1 MTQKDALEV
10 LKIGKNVFLTGAA
23 GSGKTYLLNSY
34 ISFLRERGVGIAV
47 TASTGI
53 AATHIKG
60 VTIHAWSGIG
70 IKDQLTDYD
79 LDALESKEYLWKRY
93 DKTEVLII
101 DEVSMISS
109 NTLDCVDR
117 VCKLFKRNEEPFGGM
132 QVIFSGDFFQLPPI
146 QKKPQWGAQ
155 QQQQNFDGIDTIYM
169 DEDETSQT
177 PYAFK
182 SRAWK
187 QGNLSMCYL
196 TEQYRQDSEDSIGAI
211 LRDIR
216 DGEISDQTVEQLRS
230 RIIVSDE
237 KDSAEAI
244 TKLHTH
250 NTNVDSYN
258 NKKLQELDGE
268 GKTYTMTTRGKAPL
282 IDALKRGCLVG
293 DKILLKVG
301 ALVMFVKNNPTVGYV
316 NGTTGKI
323 VSFKDGYP
331 LVETSDGKEFVAMP
345 QTWAVEENSSVIAE
359 ISQVPLKLAW
369 SITIHK
375 SQGMTLS
382 RAQIDLS
389 GAFVEGQ
396 GYVALSRVKSLDGL
410 YLNGFNKTSLM
421 VHPEV
426 ININKRF
433 LDDADIL
440 VQNLHKLSEDEVKKR
455 KKDFLEKIGASKTA
469 VAESSGKKLSTVEI
483 TCNLIKE
490 QKTLHELLDIRGVK
504 QGTIVAHIEALKQEG
519 LLSSSDILYLMPE
532 NDEFSELIDGIR
544 EAVEEKGKQTL
555 TGIRA
560 YLKNK
565 YSFDEIKF
573 AKLFLE

>member
-1 MTQKDALEV
+1 MTQEEALQV

-23 GSGKTYLLNSY
+23 GSGKTYLLNDY
-34 ISFLRERGVGIAV
+34 IAFLRERGVTVAV

-79 LDALESKEYLWKRY
+79 LDALETKEYLWKRY

-101 DEVSMISS
+101 DEISMISS

-146 QKKPQWGAQ
+146 QKKPQWGTQ
-155 QQQQNFDGIDTIYM
+155 QQQSFDGVDTIFM

-187 QGNLSMCYL
+187 EGNLSVCYL
-196 TEQYRQDSEDSIGAI
+196 TDQYRQNDDDSISSI
-211 LRDIR
+211 LGDIR
-216 DGEISDQTVEQLRS
+216 DGEISDQTIEQLRS
-230 RIIVSDE
+230 RIIVSDKNSVDE
-237 KDSAEAI
+237 PV

-250 NTNVDSYN
+250 NANVDVYN
-258 NKKLQELDGE
+258 NKQLSELDGE
-268 GKTYTMTTRGKAPL
+268 QKVYEMTTRGKAPL
-282 IDALKRGCLVG
+282 IEALKRGCLVG
-293 DKILLKVG
+293 EKVLLKVG

-316 NGTTGKI
+316 NGTTGI
-323 VSFKDGYP
+323 ITGYRDGYP
-331 LVETSDGKEFVAMP
+331 VVETRTGEEYVATP
-345 QTWAVEENSSVIAE
+345 QTWAVEENGSVLAE
-359 ISQVPLKLAW
+359 VSQVPLKLAW

-382 RAQIDLS
+382 SAQIDLS

-410 YLNGFNKTSLM
+410 YLNGFNKLSLE

-426 ININKRF
+426 VTMNRNFIETSSGIVYSLGQLSDAEIEKREAVF
-433 LDDADIL
+433 MD
-440 VQNLHKLSEDEVKKR
+440 R
-455 KKDFLEKIGASKTA
+455 IGASETI
-469 VAESSGKKLSTVEI
+469 VAEETGKKLSTVEV
-483 TCNLIKE
+483 THNLIKE
-490 QKTLHELLDIRGVK
+490 EKSLDELLTIRGVK
-504 QGTIVAHIEALKQEG
+504 QGTIISHIESLKQEG
-519 LLSSSDILYLMPE
+519 LLSVSEITYLMPE
-532 NDEFSELIDGIR
+532 SDWFDELMSGIR
-544 EAVEEKGKQTL
+544 EAVEEKGMQTL
-555 TGIRA
+555 TGVRTH
-560 YLKNK
+560 LKNK
-565 YSFDEIKF
+565 YSFDDIKL
-573 AKLFLE
+573 AKIFLE